1 MDSENIKCKILQ
13 KEYKI
18 LTLLLSKMQKVIITN
33 EEILL
38 YSKNHSMKL
47 LNDLVKKINESY
59 NNSIIE
65 IYSNENFSNGKDE
78 NILKND
84 SLYEDILELKNE
96 NFDDCSDNNK
106 NNSDADINNN
116 IKENLHLYEKINI
129 ERHMTNKA
137 KICIK
142 KNVKPYKKND
152 KIEKKNIKTV
162 NKNNLKE
169 IKIESIKKDSALFID
184 MEITANFID
193 DIKEIYDDNSCAMAC
208 DYFGLVDFIKYEP
221 FDEIKKE
228 IILLCKIVGFTSIRD
243 VFYLIF
249 RRKNIFN
256 IKNENDKIELLN
268 KVFVPLDY
276 DFFTIDFNKVINQK
290 INIEKIESGKYISI
304 FNNECMITI
313 EYNET
318 ILKLRGFIKS
328 DPLNI
333 FMRTSQIS
341 NVFLYEKKIIFES
354 IIKSIG
360 INNKDNFV
368 SEDIFIKIKFIKKD
382 FAESYFKNMTMT
394 DVLIMSQEQFINKLI
409 DDYKKFL
416 ELNKIELVKLIK
428 NFTKNADENFYLMF
442 NTIKLLLLGSA
453 ENCSIASLLFNLL
466 KEKKNPNSNQYISNI
481 IYEQLNYISQLKLKK
496 SSINIKKELEKIKGI
511 NTLDIDLKKQVL
523 LSKNMPDFIKKI
535 CLEKLEELKNSN
547 NETYK
552 IKMYVNILVQ
562 FPWPSEFDDN
572 MFKSISTDKTKSK
585 EFLENI
591 EKKINQQ
598 VYGHELAKTK
608 TLQMLAKLISVQGS
622 NIQPIALSG
631 PPGVG
636 KTKFAQCLAECLDI
650 PFVQITLGGQNDGE
664 LLHGHGYTYSGAQ
677 PGLIVKKMVD
687 AGSAR
692 CIMYFDELDKCVSKN
707 GQANELMSIL
717 IHLTDPMTNSS
728 FQDRFFQEITFP
740 LNKVFFI
747 FSFNDVNKIDKIL
760 LDRMEV
766 LEISSYNFKEKIAI
780 ANNYLLKDICK
791 DVGFDYNSI
800 IFSKE
805 ILNHIIENYTYEPG
819 VRALKRSLENILLKL
834 NIDKIYQRG
843 LFNNNQQYTNLNPLL
858 ITNEIIFDFLG
869 EIKVEY
875 KCIHTR
881 DMIGMINGLYATASC
896 SGGIVPIQ
904 ISANHFGI
912 SQKFVLK
919 LTGNQKKIMR
929 ESIIYSFTA
938 AINLLT
944 PLSKEIFFEKYP
956 SGLHIHTPEA
966 ATPKDGPSAGI
977 AFTLAFLSV
986 MLNLKINRDI
996 ALTGEID
1003 LHGYVSKIGGVRYKV
1018 QGGFK
1023 AGVKK
1028 IFLPLENKEDCEK
1041 LQKEM
1046 GEIFD
1051 ENHTCEFVEHVV
1063 DVAKKALIDW
1073 DSKKDSIIKNY

>member
-47 LNDLVKKINESY
+47 LNDLIKKINETY

-65 IYSNENFSNGKDE
+65 IYSNENFSNGKVE

-106 NNSDADINNN
+106 NNSDTDINNN

-129 ERHMTNKA
+129 ERHITNKA

-142 KNVKPYKKND
+142 KNVKSYKKND

-169 IKIESIKKDSALFID
+169 IKNESIKEDSALFID

-221 FDEIKKE
+221 FDKIKKE

-318 ILKLRGFIKS
+318 ILKLKGFIKS

-341 NVFLYEKKIIFES
+341 NVFLYEKKVILES

-360 INNKDNFV
+360 TNNKDNFV

-409 DDYKKFL
+409 DDYKIFL

-466 KEKKNPNSNQYISNI
+466 KEKKNPNSNKYVSNI

-572 MFKSISTDKTKSK
+572 MFKLISTDKTKSK

-591 EKKINQQ
+591 EKK
-598 VYGHELAKTK
+598 
-608 TLQMLAKLISVQGS
+608 
-622 NIQPIALSG
+622 
-631 PPGVG
+631 
-636 KTKFAQCLAECLDI
+636 
-650 PFVQITLGGQNDGE
+650 
-664 LLHGHGYTYSGAQ
+664 
-677 PGLIVKKMVD
+677 
-687 AGSAR
+687 
-692 CIMYFDELDKCVSKN
+692 
-707 GQANELMSIL
+707 
-717 IHLTDPMTNSS
+717 
-728 FQDRFFQEITFP
+728 
-740 LNKVFFI
+740 
-747 FSFNDVNKIDKIL
+747 
-760 LDRMEV
+760 
-766 LEISSYNFKEKIAI
+766 
-780 ANNYLLKDICK
+780 
-791 DVGFDYNSI
+791 
-800 IFSKE
+800 
-805 ILNHIIENYTYEPG
+805 
-819 VRALKRSLENILLKL
+819 
-834 NIDKIYQRG
+834 
-843 LFNNNQQYTNLNPLL
+843 
-858 ITNEIIFDFLG
+858 
-869 EIKVEY
+869 
-875 KCIHTR
+875 
-881 DMIGMINGLYATASC
+881 
-896 SGGIVPIQ
+896 
-904 ISANHFGI
+904 
-912 SQKFVLK
+912 
-919 LTGNQKKIMR
+919 
-929 ESIIYSFTA
+929 
-938 AINLLT
+938 
-944 PLSKEIFFEKYP
+944 
-956 SGLHIHTPEA
+956 
-966 ATPKDGPSAGI
+966 
-977 AFTLAFLSV
+977 
-986 MLNLKINRDI
+986 
-996 ALTGEID
+996 
-1003 LHGYVSKIGGVRYKV
+1003 
-1018 QGGFK
+1018 
-1023 AGVKK
+1023 
-1028 IFLPLENKEDCEK
+1028 
-1041 LQKEM
+1041 
-1046 GEIFD
+1046 
-1051 ENHTCEFVEHVV
+1051 
-1063 DVAKKALIDW
+1063 
-1073 DSKKDSIIKNY
+1073 